1 MRRGGSGAASIR
13 HRNPSLAGLLWLA
26 LGVTA
31 LLAGPAGATISGVC
45 PDGSMFIVQREAD
58 IPCSAAKRVA
68 PDEMP
73 PIKPEFLPRPYAW
86 EIFRQQQDPNN
97 PYNLV
102 DKAREVRA
110 GQFEPQTPSA
120 LPGAEQPQSAP
131 PPTVSSAPLPE
142 PAPPVSAAPPA
153 PAQLA
158 LSPAERRD
166 LALIVELTQE
176 RVPASFERPSSG
188 GDAPTLV
195 VRLAHSQAFEARLHG
210 FWATRGEPAAGPVV
224 LFSVEA
230 AAPGAF
236 WGNFTFTQGH
246 TAFHANANDPR
257 QMGLIDG
264 SLGPLAAGDAV
275 LGYVVLPADVDVAQP
290 MDVYWNDRR
299 LVATLRR

>member
-1 MRRGGSGAASIR
+1 MR
-13 HRNPSLAGLLWLA
+13 HRHPLLARAPWSGLA
-26 LGVTA
+26 LAAIA
-31 LLAGPAGATISGVC
+31 LLADPAGATISGVC
-45 PDGSMFIVQREAD
+45 PDGSIFIVQREAD
-58 IPCSAAKRVA
+58 IPCAAAKQVE
-68 PDEMP
+68 PDEVP

-86 EIFRQQQDPNN
+86 EVFQQQQDPNN

-110 GQFEPQTPSA
+110 GQIEPEDAAGQ
-120 LPGAEQPQSAP
+120 PGVEPPRSAP
-131 PPTVSSAPLPE
+131 P

-158 LSPAERRD
+158 LSPQEKRD

-176 RVPASFERPSSG
+176 RVPATFERASSG
-188 GDAPTLV
+188 GAPTLV
-195 VRLAHSQAFEARLHG
+195 VRLAHSRAFEARLHG
-210 FWATRGEPAAGPVV
+210 FWAERGEPPPGPVV
-224 LFSVEA
+224 LFSAEA

-236 WGNFTFTQGH
+236 WANFTFAQGH
-246 TAFHANANDPR
+246 TAFHANPDDPR

-299 LVATLRR
+299 LAATLRQ

>member
-1 MRRGGSGAASIR
+1 MRLRIQT
-13 HRNPSLAGLLWLA
+13 LAGPLWLA

-45 PDGSMFIVQREAD
+45 PDGSIFIVQREAD

-73 PIKPEFLPRPYAW
+73 PIKPEYLPRPYAW
-86 EIFRQQQDPNN
+86 EVFQQQQDPDN

-102 DKAREVRA
+102 DKARQVRA
-110 GQFEPQTPSA
+110 GQLEPQDPST
-120 LPGAEQPQSAP
+120 LPGIEQPQSAP
-131 PPTVSSAPLPE
+131 PPTVSSTPPPEVSLAPPPQ

-153 PAQLA
+153 LAQLA
-158 LSPAERRD
+158 LSPAEKRD

-176 RVPASFERPSSG
+176 RVPANFERPSSG

-195 VRLAHSQAFEARLHG
+195 VRLAHSPAFEARLHG
-210 FWATRGEPAAGPVV
+210 FWATRGEPVGGPVV

-230 AAPGAF
+230 AEPGAF
-236 WGNFTFTQGH
+236 WANFTFTQGH
-246 TAFHANANDPR
+246 TAFHANANDPL

-264 SLGPLAAGDAV
+264 SLGPLEAGDAV

>member
-1 MRRGGSGAASIR
+1 MR
-13 HRNPSLAGLLWLA
+13 HRHPSIARALWLA
-26 LGVTA
+26 LAATT
-31 LLAGPAGATISGVC
+31 LLASPAATTISGLC
-45 PDGSMFIVQREAD
+45 PDGSIFIVQREAD
-58 IPCSAAKRVA
+58 IPCTAAKQVA

-86 EIFRQQQDPNN
+86 EVYQQQQDPNN

-102 DKAREVRA
+102 DKARDVRA
-110 GQFEPQTPSA
+110 GQIGPEDVTGP
-120 LPGAEQPQSAP
+120 PGAEPPQSAP
-131 PPTVSSAPLPE
+131 QPTPSSAPP
-142 PAPPVSAAPPA
+142 PPVSAAPPA

-158 LSPAERRD
+158 LSPQEKRD

-176 RVPASFERPSSG
+176 RVPATFESASSG
-188 GDAPTLV
+188 DTPTLV
-195 VRLAHSQAFEARLHG
+195 VRLAHSPAFEARLHR
-210 FWATRGEPAAGPVV
+210 FWAERGEPPVGPVV
-224 LFSVEA
+224 LFSAEA

-236 WGNFTFTQGH
+236 WANFTFSQGH
-246 TAFHANANDPR
+246 TAFHANPEDPR

-264 SLGPLAAGDAV
+264 SRGPLAAGDGV

>member
-1 MRRGGSGAASIR
+1 MRKGGSGAASMR
-13 HRNPSLAGLLWLA
+13 HRNPSLAGPLWLA

-86 EIFRQQQDPNN
+86 EIFQQQQDPNN

-110 GQFEPQTPSA
+110 GQFEPQAPSA

-142 PAPPVSAAPPA
+142 PAS
-153 PAQLA
+153 
-158 LSPAERRD
+158 S
-166 LALIVELTQE
+166 
-176 RVPASFERPSSG
+176 SSG
-188 GDAPTLV
+188 L
-195 VRLAHSQAFEARLHG
+195 QEK
-210 FWATRGEPAAGPVV
+210 
-224 LFSVEA
+224 
-230 AAPGAF
+230 
-236 WGNFTFTQGH
+236 
-246 TAFHANANDPR
+246 
-257 QMGLIDG
+257 
-264 SLGPLAAGDAV
+264 
-275 LGYVVLPADVDVAQP
+275 
-290 MDVYWNDRR
+290 
-299 LVATLRR
+299 LR

>member
-1 MRRGGSGAASIR
+1 MR
-13 HRNPSLAGLLWLA
+13 HRNPSLAGPLWLA
-26 LGVTA
+26 LGVIA

-45 PDGSMFIVQREAD
+45 PDGSMFIVQREVD
-58 IPCSAAKRVA
+58 IPCAAAKRVA

-73 PIKPEFLPRPYAW
+73 PIKPEYLPRPYAW
-86 EIFRQQQDPNN
+86 EVYQEQQDPNN

-102 DKAREVRA
+102 DKARAVRA
-110 GQFEPQTPSA
+110 GQVEPDDSPA
-120 LPGAEQPQSAP
+120 PPDVEQSQSAP
-131 PPTVSSAPLPE
+131 PPIVSLAPPPE

-153 PAQLA
+153 PAQLT
-158 LSPAERRD
+158 LSPAEKRD

-176 RVPASFERPSSG
+176 RVPASFERPSPG
-188 GDAPTLV
+188 GAAPALM
-195 VRLAHSQAFEARLHG
+195 VRLAHSPAFEARLHG
-210 FWATRGEPAAGPVV
+210 FWAARGEPVAGPVV

-236 WGNFTFTQGH
+236 WANFTFTQGH
-246 TAFHANANDPR
+246 TAFHANADDPR

-275 LGYVVLPADVDVAQP
+275 LGYVALPAGVDVTQP